1 MADGSDLRAG
11 FKTRQSR
18 PQTCSGKS
26 EALKKSL
33 SYMFLFRIEVAG
45 GLDFKGFCDF
55 LFWFFFCCFGIAYT
69 NFNLM
74 FFLVVDHF
82 FVCACSI
89 GSTVK
94 KEGVSFVGF
103 VIRVF
108 KLICCF
114 KLVGIFA
121 YRG

>member
-1 MADGSDLRAG
+1 MGVILERALKLVNRDHRPVVGKVRHLKNRFLICLCFG
-11 FKTRQSR
+11 FKWLEALILKGFAIF
-18 PQTCSGKS
+18 CSG
-26 EALKKSL
+26 
-33 SYMFLFRIEVAG
+33 
-45 GLDFKGFCDF
+45 
-55 LFWFFFCCFGIAYT
+55 FFCCFGIAYT

-94 KEGVSFVGF
+94 KEGVPFVGF
-103 VIRVF
+103 VIRIF

-114 KLVGIFA
+114 KLFGIFA